1 MFSACQP
8 KDKAVITPRER
19 EQILDL
25 QKAKNQAKSGLIKL
39 GSFGASAF
47 LVDQQAESLN
57 WIMYLLNAAYI
68 DNGYSATTDKD
79 KNFPILQNNGSR
91 KSSPNGIYHIL
102 GEFEV
107 NIRKLEQDV
116 FDKMSVNGHEV
127 IKFQSEL
134 LQIDSSVTDHRSVE
148 IKPEG
153 SEQFTIKIAKDGDL
167 NLNKSGKI
175 ERVTYTL
182 SSFMIVK
189 VDLLH
194 NIITVV
200 KSITSMKISRSPE
213 LYFKIESENEL
224 KYQFN
229 QQCITALGKV
239 RIIDPRNNAKNK
251 TLIIEEKSVRVEGT
265 NWLYELAQCAERPI
279 IDVYKLLKY

>member
-1 MFSACQP
+1 M
-8 KDKAVITPRER
+8 
-19 EQILDL
+19 
-25 QKAKNQAKSGLIKL
+25 
-39 GSFGASAF
+39 
-47 LVDQQAESLN
+47 
-57 WIMYLLNAAYI
+57 
-68 DNGYSATTDKD
+68 
-79 KNFPILQNNGSR
+79 
-91 KSSPNGIYHIL
+91 
-102 GEFEV
+102 

-224 KYQFN
+224 K
-229 QQCITALGKV
+229 
-239 RIIDPRNNAKNK
+239 
-251 TLIIEEKSVRVEGT
+251 
-265 NWLYELAQCAERPI
+265 
-279 IDVYKLLKY
+279 